1 MVYNSWDLNVKASIT
16 LIGMRVGASNLLS
29 SIVLKEKKEKVGDQ
43 KRIKKKLILRN
54 QSLFVEFEFEKE
66 KESLLEGTN
75 SVI

>member
-16 LIGMRVGASNLLS
+16 LIGIRVGASNLLS